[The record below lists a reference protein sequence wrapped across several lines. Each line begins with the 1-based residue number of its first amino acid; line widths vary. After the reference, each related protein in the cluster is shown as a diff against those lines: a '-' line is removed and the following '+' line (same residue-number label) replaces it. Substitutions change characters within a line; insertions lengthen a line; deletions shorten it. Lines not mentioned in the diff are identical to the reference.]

1 VKGKIVLIGYM
12 GSGKSIVGFE
22 LAKKLKINYFDL
34 DNLIEESH
42 SLTVSE
48 IFKLKGEIFFR
59 KREHEIFT
67 QKIMS
72 EDDFVLSTGGGT
84 PCYYNNHLLFEK
96 ENMQTIYLKAS
107 INTITQ
113 RLVGQKDKRPLIQS
127 LSNNDLAEY
136 VGKHLFERSYYYN
149 KAKYTISVD
158 DKTISQ
164 IVDEIV
170 CLLQ

>member
-1 VKGKIVLIGYM
+1 
-12 GSGKSIVGFE
+12 
-22 LAKKLKINYFDL
+22 
-34 DNLIEESH
+34 
-42 SLTVSE
+42 
-48 IFKLKGEIFFR
+48 
-59 KREHEIFT
+59 
-67 QKIMS
+67 MS

-158 DKTISQ
+158 AKAISQ

>member
-1 VKGKIVLIGYM
+1 M

-34 DNLIEESH
+34 DNLIVESH

-59 KREHEIFT
+59 KSEHEIFT

-158 DKTISQ
+158 AKTISQ